1 MSILIDRRRAIIA
14 SINAAADVETTSESL
29 RDFHTYQ
36 PGISDFERADFL
48 GAVESH
54 SGQVDGV
61 A

>member
-1 MSILIDRRRAIIA
+1 MLTDRRGAIVA
-14 SINAAADVETTSESL
+14 SVNAVADIETTSESL

-36 PGISDFERADFL
+36 PGISDFARADFL

-54 SGQVDGV
+54 SDQVDGV